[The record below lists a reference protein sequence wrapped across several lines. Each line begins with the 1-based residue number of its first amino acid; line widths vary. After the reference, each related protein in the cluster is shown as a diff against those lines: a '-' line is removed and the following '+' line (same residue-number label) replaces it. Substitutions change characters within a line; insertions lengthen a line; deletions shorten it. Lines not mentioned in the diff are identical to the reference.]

1 MFSWKKDKC
10 LYGESQFD
18 MELWKV
24 LQLFHVWPIE
34 LWDPFEHNDLTK
46 HNGEQHANLEILKKH
61 NGEQHANL
69 EILKKHKEK
78 HKSLMERWH
87 Y

>member
-1 MFSWKKDKC
+1 
-10 LYGESQFD
+10 

-34 LWDPFEHNDLTK
+34 LWDPSEHNDLTKHNGEQHANLEILKK